1 MNVNVNVNVYIHTSP
16 TFPESTRVTG
26 SLNPVSTMS
35 SVGASIVTMPNMSW
49 EELKSFLAVV
59 RDGSRLHKV
68 SFEDRMGRIM
78 RDILPSGSKKGSQE
92 FNDAFIEAAK
102 ITSNEWRDET
112 EEDNSD
118 IVEPPPLI
126 SDDDEDSDWSYDAR
140 AEVVEVD

>member
-1 MNVNVNVNVYIHTSP
+1 
-16 TFPESTRVTG
+16 
-26 SLNPVSTMS
+26 MS

-59 RDGSRLHKV
+59 RDGSRLRKV
-68 SFEDRMGRIM
+68 SVEDRMGRIM

-102 ITSNEWRDET
+102 IMSNEWRDET

-118 IVEPPPLI
+118 IGEPPPLT
-126 SDDDEDSDWSYDAR
+126 SDDDEDSDWSYTER
-140 AEVVEVD
+140 EEVVEVD